1 MYKVSYYMTGSTQLL
16 FKWFKDLTEATE
28 FANKRTPDSILEIK
42 YYDDIEHKK
51 SNRN

>member
-1 MYKVSYYMTGSTQLL
+1 MTGSTQLL
-16 FKWFKDLTEATE
+16 FKWFKSLNESTE
-28 FANKRTPDSILEIK
+28 FANQRTPDSILEIK